1 MDKRS
6 PLGQFLE
13 FLRDRGLSQN
23 TVEAY
28 RRDLEQFLEF
38 AREAL
43 GRTDP
48 LTYDRKEI
56 RNYISALMSHGFR
69 RKSVQRKLSAL
80 RRFYNFLQRRG
91 LVEKNPATGIGPIR
105 AEKILP
111 QVIPEKK
118 LQEMLDAWKPSSPL
132 EKRDKAIIELLYS
145 SGLRA
150 SEITGLKPDDI
161 DLKAGEVRVIG
172 KGNKER
178 VLPLGSRAI
187 DAMENY
193 LAVREDLKPRTDY
206 IFINKNG
213 TKLGRRGLWL
223 IIKRRFERLA
233 LLFNVHP
240 HTLRHSFATHLL
252 NRGADLRSIQEL
264 LGHSSIGTTQVYT
277 HLSGEELKRIYRRTH
292 PRATTSPEKS
302 PGKW

>member
-6 PLGQFLE
+6 PLEQFLE
-13 FLRDRGLSQN
+13 FLRDRGLSPN
-23 TVEAY
+23 TVDAY

-38 AREAL
+38 AQEAL

-48 LTYDRKEI
+48 LTYGRKEI
-56 RNYISALMSHGFR
+56 RNYISALMSHGFK

-91 LVEKNPATGIGPIR
+91 LIEKNPATGIGPIK

-118 LQEMLDAWKPSSPL
+118 LQEMLDTWNPSSPL
-132 EKRDKAIIELLYS
+132 EKRDKALIELLYS

-150 SEITGLKPDDI
+150 SEITGLKPDDL
-161 DLKAGEVRVIG
+161 DMKAGEVRVFG

-178 VLPLGSRAI
+178 ILPLGSRAKGAI
-187 DAMENY
+187 TEY
-193 LAVREDLKPRTDY
+193 LEVRDSLKPRSDY
-206 IFINKNG
+206 IFVNKNG

-223 IIKRRFERLA
+223 VIRKRFERLA

-277 HLSGEELKRIYRRTH
+277 HLSGEELKKIYRRTH
-292 PRATTSPEKS
+292 PRATIS
-302 PGKW
+302 

>member
-6 PLGQFLE
+6 PLEQFLE
-13 FLRDRGLSQN
+13 FLRDRGLSPN
-23 TVEAY
+23 TVDAY

-38 AREAL
+38 AQEAL

-48 LTYDRKEI
+48 LTYGRKEI
-56 RNYISALMSHGFR
+56 RNYISALMSHGFK

-91 LVEKNPATGIGPIR
+91 LIEKNPATGIGPIK

-118 LQEMLDAWKPSSPL
+118 LQEMLDTWNPSSPL
-132 EKRDKAIIELLYS
+132 EKRDKALIELLYS

-150 SEITGLKPDDI
+150 SEITGLKPDDL
-161 DLKAGEVRVIG
+161 DMKAGEVRVFG

-178 VLPLGSRAI
+178 ILPLGSRAKGAI
-187 DAMENY
+187 TEY
-193 LAVREDLKPRTDY
+193 LEVRDSLKPRSDY
-206 IFINKNG
+206 IFVNKNG

-223 IIKRRFERLA
+223 VIRKRFERLA

-277 HLSGEELKRIYRRTH
+277 HLSGEELKKIYRRTH
-292 PRATTSPEKS
+292 PRATFLEKDLIE
-302 PGKW
+302 

>member
-6 PLGQFLE
+6 PLEQFLE
-13 FLRDRGLSQN
+13 FLRDRGLSPN
-23 TVEAY
+23 TVDAY

-38 AREAL
+38 AQEAL

-56 RNYISALMSHGFR
+56 RNYISALMSHGFK

-91 LVEKNPATGIGPIR
+91 LIEKNPATGIGPIK

-118 LQEMLDAWKPSSPL
+118 LQEMLDTWNPSSPL
-132 EKRDKAIIELLYS
+132 EKRDKALIELLYS

-150 SEITGLKPDDI
+150 SEITGLKPDDL
-161 DLKAGEVRVIG
+161 DMKAGEVRVFG

-178 VLPLGSRAI
+178 ILPLGSRAKGAI
-187 DAMENY
+187 TEY
-193 LAVREDLKPRTDY
+193 LEVRDSLKPRSDY
-206 IFINKNG
+206 IFVNKNG

-223 IIKRRFERLA
+223 VIRKRFERLA

-277 HLSGEELKRIYRRTH
+277 HLSGEELKKIYRRTH
-292 PRATTSPEKS
+292 PRATIS
-302 PGKW
+302 

>member
-6 PLGQFLE
+6 PLEQFLE
-13 FLRDRGLSQN
+13 FLRDKGLSPN
-23 TVEAY
+23 TVDAY

-38 AREAL
+38 AQEAL

-56 RNYISALMSHGFR
+56 RNYISALMSHGFK

-91 LVEKNPATGIGPIR
+91 LIEKNPATGIGPIK

-118 LQEMLDAWKPSSPL
+118 LQEMLDTWNPSSPL
-132 EKRDKAIIELLYS
+132 EKRDKALIELLYS

-150 SEITGLKPDDI
+150 SEITGLKPDDL
-161 DLKAGEVRVIG
+161 DMKAGEVRVFG

-178 VLPLGSRAI
+178 ILPLGSRAKGAI
-187 DAMENY
+187 TEY
-193 LAVREDLKPRTDY
+193 LEVRDSLKPRSDY
-206 IFINKNG
+206 IFVNKNG

-223 IIKRRFERLA
+223 VIRKRFERLA

-277 HLSGEELKRIYRRTH
+277 HLSGEELKKIYRRTH
-292 PRATTSPEKS
+292 PRATIS
-302 PGKW
+302 